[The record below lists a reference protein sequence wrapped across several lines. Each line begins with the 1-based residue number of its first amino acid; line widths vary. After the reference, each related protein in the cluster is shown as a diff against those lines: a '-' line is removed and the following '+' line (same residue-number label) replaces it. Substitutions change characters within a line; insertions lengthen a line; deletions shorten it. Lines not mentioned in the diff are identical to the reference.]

1 MRFARNLTSRSYKL
15 SFLLALV
22 GAAAGCAVDDPP
34 TAAAQTAVDDTPV
47 CPTNFAGDPE
57 CPVCGD
63 GSCDF
68 GEDVSCPSDCPPP
81 PDDPIQWSSWLDRD
95 APGGTG
101 DWETRADF
109 TVAQVGCASPVAID
123 ARTLSGVPWQST
135 GEVLTVSPSVGLI
148 CLNASQPD
156 GVCQDYQV
164 RFGCGSLDWSPLFQA
179 WHANNSLFSG
189 DIEYFVP
196 ASVPVPTGRFVGEMS
211 FDSAGNFSALQLA
224 PNDAHYTDFGSFSLS
239 GNVITASFPDRFRG
253 TVTEHYDV
261 VELTSSVLRFRR
273 F

>member
-1 MRFARNLTSRSYKL
+1 V
-15 SFLLALV
+15 LV
-22 GAAAGCAVDDPP
+22 GAAAGCAVADPP
-34 TAAAQTAVDDTPV
+34 TATAQGAIDDTPV
-47 CPTNFAGDPE
+47 CPTNVIGDPL

-63 GSCDF
+63 GRCDF
-68 GEDVSCPSDCPPP
+68 DEDVSCPSDCPPP
-81 PDDPIQWSSWLDRD
+81 PDDPGPSSIQWSSWLDRD
-95 APGGTG
+95 VPSGSG

-109 TVAQVGCASPVAID
+109 TVAQVGCASPVAIV

-148 CLNASQPD
+148 CLNDSQPD
-156 GVCQDYQV
+156 GACQDYQV
-164 RFGCGSLDWSPLFQA
+164 RFGCGALDWSPLFQA

-196 ASVPVPTGRFVGEMS
+196 ASVPVPNGRFVGAMS
-211 FDSAGNFSALQLA
+211 FGVGGDFSALQL
-224 PNDAHYTDFGSFSLS
+224 PPDDAHYTDFGSFSLS
-239 GNVITASFPDRFRG
+239 GNVITASFTDRRRG
-253 TVTEHYDV
+253 SVTEHYDV